1 MNNFILSC
9 KNISLTLNQVPIIEN
24 INFSL
29 YPGEFHLLMGENG
42 AGKTTLAND
51 LLNKN
56 YILINNNLTSESHY
70 DKYVNI
76 IKTSDINS
84 VSDRSFVSEMVY
96 GKVLSG
102 TTKLSEEEFINL
114 VKLYSEYE
122 TKIIYLYA
130 SKKILL
136 ERRKDDFKDSKVIF
150 HLYQELMDEFERR
163 LDYISAYIDVFSINT
178 GEKNCKQALAKIIK

>member
-1 MNNFILSC
+1 MI
-9 KNISLTLNQVPIIEN
+9 IIEG
-24 INFSL
+24 L
-29 YPGEFHLLMGENG
+29 DGT
-42 AGKTTLAND
+42 GKTTLAND

-114 VKLYSEYE
+114 VKLYSECE

-178 GEKNCKQALAKIIK
+178 GEKKL

>member
-1 MNNFILSC
+1 MI
-9 KNISLTLNQVPIIEN
+9 IIEG
-24 INFSL
+24 L
-29 YPGEFHLLMGENG
+29 DGT
-42 AGKTTLAND
+42 GKTTLAND

-178 GEKNCKQALAKIIK
+178 G

>member
-1 MNNFILSC
+1 MI
-9 KNISLTLNQVPIIEN
+9 IIEG
-24 INFSL
+24 L
-29 YPGEFHLLMGENG
+29 DGT
-42 AGKTTLAND
+42 GKTTLAND

-178 GEKNCKQALAKIIK
+178 GEKKIVNKL

>member
-1 MNNFILSC
+1 MI
-9 KNISLTLNQVPIIEN
+9 IIEG
-24 INFSL
+24 L
-29 YPGEFHLLMGENG
+29 DGT
-42 AGKTTLAND
+42 GKTTLAND

-102 TTKLSEEEFINL
+102 TTKLSEEEFDNL
-114 VKLYSEYE
+114 IKLYSEYK
-122 TKIIYLYA
+122 TRIIYLYA
-130 SKKILL
+130 SKETLL
-136 ERRKDDFKDSKVIF
+136 KRRKNDIKDSKVIF

>member
-1 MNNFILSC
+1 MI
-9 KNISLTLNQVPIIEN
+9 IIEG
-24 INFSL
+24 L
-29 YPGEFHLLMGENG
+29 DGT
-42 AGKTTLAND
+42 GKTTLAND

-70 DKYVNI
+70 DKYVNN

-84 VSDRSFVSEMVY
+84 VSDRSFISEMVY

-102 TTKLSEEEFINL
+102 TTKLSEEEFVNL

-122 TKIIYLYA
+122 TKIIYLYT

-163 LDYISAYIDVFSINT
+163 LNYISAYIDVFSINT

>member
-1 MNNFILSC
+1 MI
-9 KNISLTLNQVPIIEN
+9 IIEG
-24 INFSL
+24 L
-29 YPGEFHLLMGENG
+29 DGT
-42 AGKTTLAND
+42 GKTTLAND

-150 HLYQELMDEFERR
+150 HLYQKLMDEFERR

-178 GEKNCKQALAKIIK
+178 GEKKL

>member
-1 MNNFILSC
+1 MI
-9 KNISLTLNQVPIIEN
+9 IIEG
-24 INFSL
+24 L
-29 YPGEFHLLMGENG
+29 DGT
-42 AGKTTLAND
+42 GKTTLAND

-56 YILINNNLTSESHY
+56 YILINNNLTRESPS

-178 GEKNCKQALAKIIK
+178 GEKKL

>member
-1 MNNFILSC
+1 MI
-9 KNISLTLNQVPIIEN
+9 IIEG
-24 INFSL
+24 L
-29 YPGEFHLLMGENG
+29 DGT
-42 AGKTTLAND
+42 GKTTLANY

-84 VSDRSFVSEMVY
+84 VSDRSFISEMVY

-122 TKIIYLYA
+122 TKIVYLYA

-150 HLYQELMDEFERR
+150 YLYQELMDEFERR

>member
-1 MNNFILSC
+1 MI
-9 KNISLTLNQVPIIEN
+9 IIEG
-24 INFSL
+24 L
-29 YPGEFHLLMGENG
+29 DGT
-42 AGKTTLAND
+42 GKTTLAND

-122 TKIIYLYA
+122 TKIIYLYMLKC
-130 SKKILL
+130 S
-136 ERRKDDFKDSKVIF
+136 
-150 HLYQELMDEFERR
+150 Q
-163 LDYISAYIDVFSINT
+163 VFFQIHP
-178 GEKNCKQALAKIIK
+178 

>member
-1 MNNFILSC
+1 MI
-9 KNISLTLNQVPIIEN
+9 IIEG
-24 INFSL
+24 L
-29 YPGEFHLLMGENG
+29 DGT
-42 AGKTTLAND
+42 GKTTLANY

-84 VSDRSFVSEMVY
+84 VSDRSFISEMVY

-163 LDYISAYIDVFSINT
+163 LDYISTYIDVFSINT

>member
-1 MNNFILSC
+1 MI
-9 KNISLTLNQVPIIEN
+9 IIEG
-24 INFSL
+24 L
-29 YPGEFHLLMGENG
+29 DGT
-42 AGKTTLAND
+42 GKTTLAND

-56 YILINNNLTSESHY
+56 YILINNNLTNESHY

-178 GEKNCKQALAKIIK
+178 GEKKL

>member
-1 MNNFILSC
+1 MI
-9 KNISLTLNQVPIIEN
+9 IIEG
-24 INFSL
+24 L
-29 YPGEFHLLMGENG
+29 DGT
-42 AGKTTLAND
+42 GKTTLANY

-84 VSDRSFVSEMVY
+84 VSDRSFISEMVY

-122 TKIIYLYA
+122 TKIVYLYA

>member
-1 MNNFILSC
+1 MI
-9 KNISLTLNQVPIIEN
+9 IIEG
-24 INFSL
+24 L
-29 YPGEFHLLMGENG
+29 DGT
-42 AGKTTLAND
+42 GKTTLTNY

-84 VSDRSFVSEMVY
+84 VSDRSFISEMVY

-130 SKKILL
+130 SKKMLL

-150 HLYQELMDEFERR
+150 YLYQELMDEFERR

>member
-1 MNNFILSC
+1 MI
-9 KNISLTLNQVPIIEN
+9 IIEG
-24 INFSL
+24 L
-29 YPGEFHLLMGENG
+29 DGT
-42 AGKTTLAND
+42 GKTTLAND

-84 VSDRSFVSEMVY
+84 VSDRSFISEMVY

-178 GEKNCKQALAKIIK
+178 GKKNCKQALAKIIK

>member
-1 MNNFILSC
+1 MI
-9 KNISLTLNQVPIIEN
+9 IIEG
-24 INFSL
+24 L
-29 YPGEFHLLMGENG
+29 DGT
-42 AGKTTLAND
+42 GKTTLAND

-56 YILINNNLTSESHY
+56 YILINNNLTSESHD

>member
-1 MNNFILSC
+1 MI
-9 KNISLTLNQVPIIEN
+9 IIEG
-24 INFSL
+24 L
-29 YPGEFHLLMGENG
+29 DGT
-42 AGKTTLAND
+42 GKTTLAND

-84 VSDRSFVSEMVY
+84 VSDRSFVSEMAY

-178 GEKNCKQALAKIIK
+178 GEKKL

>member
-1 MNNFILSC
+1 MI
-9 KNISLTLNQVPIIEN
+9 IIEG
-24 INFSL
+24 L
-29 YPGEFHLLMGENG
+29 DGT
-42 AGKTTLAND
+42 GKTTLAND

-96 GKVLSG
+96 GKVLSS

-178 GEKNCKQALAKIIK
+178 GEKKL

>member
-1 MNNFILSC
+1 MI
-9 KNISLTLNQVPIIEN
+9 IIEG
-24 INFSL
+24 L
-29 YPGEFHLLMGENG
+29 DGT
-42 AGKTTLAND
+42 GKTTLAND

-84 VSDRSFVSEMVY
+84 VSDRSFISEMVY
-96 GKVLSG
+96 GKILSG

-178 GEKNCKQALAKIIK
+178 GKKNCKQALAKIIK

>member
-1 MNNFILSC
+1 
-9 KNISLTLNQVPIIEN
+9 
-24 INFSL
+24 
-29 YPGEFHLLMGENG
+29 
-42 AGKTTLAND
+42 
-51 LLNKN
+51 
-56 YILINNNLTSESHY
+56 
-70 DKYVNI
+70 
-76 IKTSDINS
+76 
-84 VSDRSFVSEMVY
+84 MVY

>member
-1 MNNFILSC
+1 MI
-9 KNISLTLNQVPIIEN
+9 IIEG
-24 INFSL
+24 L
-29 YPGEFHLLMGENG
+29 DDT
-42 AGKTTLAND
+42 GKTTLAND

-84 VSDRSFVSEMVY
+84 VSDRSFISEIVY
-96 GKVLSG
+96 GKILSG

-178 GEKNCKQALAKIIK
+178 DKKNFKQALAKIIK

>member
-1 MNNFILSC
+1 MI
-9 KNISLTLNQVPIIEN
+9 IIEG
-24 INFSL
+24 L
-29 YPGEFHLLMGENG
+29 DGT
-42 AGKTTLAND
+42 GKTTLAND

-84 VSDRSFVSEMVY
+84 VSDRSFISEIVY
-96 GKVLSG
+96 GKILSG

-178 GEKNCKQALAKIIK
+178 GKKNCKQALAKIIK

>member
-1 MNNFILSC
+1 MI
-9 KNISLTLNQVPIIEN
+9 IIEG
-24 INFSL
+24 L
-29 YPGEFHLLMGENG
+29 DGT
-42 AGKTTLAND
+42 GKTTLAND

-178 GEKNCKQALAKIIK
+178 GEKKL

>member
-1 MNNFILSC
+1 MI
-9 KNISLTLNQVPIIEN
+9 IIEG
-24 INFSL
+24 L
-29 YPGEFHLLMGENG
+29 DGT
-42 AGKTTLAND
+42 GKTTLAND

-102 TTKLSEEEFINL
+102 TAKLSEEEFINL

>member
-1 MNNFILSC
+1 MI
-9 KNISLTLNQVPIIEN
+9 IIEG
-24 INFSL
+24 L
-29 YPGEFHLLMGENG
+29 DGT
-42 AGKTTLAND
+42 GKTTLAND

-136 ERRKDDFKDSKVIF
+136 ERRRDDFKDSKVIF
-150 HLYQELMDEFERR
+150 HLYQKLMDEFERR

>member
-1 MNNFILSC
+1 MI
-9 KNISLTLNQVPIIEN
+9 IIEG
-24 INFSL
+24 L
-29 YPGEFHLLMGENG
+29 DGT
-42 AGKTTLAND
+42 GKTTLAND

-84 VSDRSFVSEMVY
+84 VSDRSFISEMVY
-96 GKVLSG
+96 GKILSG

-136 ERRKDDFKDSKVIF
+136 ERRKNDFKDSKVIF

-178 GEKNCKQALAKIIK
+178 GKKNCKQALAKIIK

>member
-1 MNNFILSC
+1 MI
-9 KNISLTLNQVPIIEN
+9 IIEG
-24 INFSL
+24 L
-29 YPGEFHLLMGENG
+29 DGT
-42 AGKTTLAND
+42 GKTTLAND

-84 VSDRSFVSEMVY
+84 VSDRSFISEMVY

-102 TTKLSEEEFINL
+102 ITKLSEEEFINL

-130 SKKILL
+130 LKKILL

>member
-1 MNNFILSC
+1 MI
-9 KNISLTLNQVPIIEN
+9 IIEG
-24 INFSL
+24 L
-29 YPGEFHLLMGENG
+29 DGT
-42 AGKTTLAND
+42 GKTTLAND

-102 TTKLSEEEFINL
+102 TTKLSEEEFDNL
-114 VKLYSEYE
+114 IKLYSEYK
-122 TKIIYLYA
+122 TRIIYLYA
-130 SKKILL
+130 SKEILL
-136 ERRKDDFKDSKVIF
+136 KRRKNDIKDSKVIF

-178 GEKNCKQALAKIIK
+178 GEKKL

>member
-1 MNNFILSC
+1 MI
-9 KNISLTLNQVPIIEN
+9 IIEG
-24 INFSL
+24 L
-29 YPGEFHLLMGENG
+29 DGT
-42 AGKTTLAND
+42 GKTTLAND

-84 VSDRSFVSEMVY
+84 VSDRSFISEMVY

>member
-1 MNNFILSC
+1 MI
-9 KNISLTLNQVPIIEN
+9 IIEG
-24 INFSL
+24 L
-29 YPGEFHLLMGENG
+29 DGT
-42 AGKTTLAND
+42 GKTTLANN

-56 YILINNNLTSESHY
+56 YIRINNNLTSESHY

-84 VSDRSFVSEMVY
+84 VSDRSFISEMVY
-96 GKVLSG
+96 GKVLSS

>member
-1 MNNFILSC
+1 MI
-9 KNISLTLNQVPIIEN
+9 IIED
-24 INFSL
+24 L
-29 YPGEFHLLMGENG
+29 DGT
-42 AGKTTLAND
+42 GKTTLAND

-178 GEKNCKQALAKIIK
+178 GEKKL

>member
-1 MNNFILSC
+1 MI
-9 KNISLTLNQVPIIEN
+9 IIEG
-24 INFSL
+24 L
-29 YPGEFHLLMGENG
+29 DGT
-42 AGKTTLAND
+42 GKTTLSND

-56 YILINNNLTSESHY
+56 YILVNNNLTSESHY

-84 VSDRSFVSEMVY
+84 VSDRSFISEMVY

-102 TTKLSEEEFINL
+102 TTKLSEGEFINL

-163 LDYISAYIDVFSINT
+163 LDCISAYIDVFSINT

>member
-1 MNNFILSC
+1 MI
-9 KNISLTLNQVPIIEN
+9 IIEG
-24 INFSL
+24 L
-29 YPGEFHLLMGENG
+29 DGT
-42 AGKTTLAND
+42 GKTTLAND

-163 LDYISAYIDVFSINT
+163 LDYISAYIDVFST
-178 GEKNCKQALAKIIK
+178 SSS

>member
-1 MNNFILSC
+1 MI
-9 KNISLTLNQVPIIEN
+9 IIEG
-24 INFSL
+24 L
-29 YPGEFHLLMGENG
+29 DGT
-42 AGKTTLAND
+42 GKTTLAND

-84 VSDRSFVSEMVY
+84 VSNRSFVSEMVY

-163 LDYISAYIDVFSINT
+163 LDYISACIDVFSINT
-178 GEKNCKQALAKIIK
+178 GEKKL

>member
-1 MNNFILSC
+1 MI
-9 KNISLTLNQVPIIEN
+9 IIEG
-24 INFSL
+24 L
-29 YPGEFHLLMGENG
+29 DGT
-42 AGKTTLAND
+42 GKTTLAND

>member
-1 MNNFILSC
+1 MI
-9 KNISLTLNQVPIIEN
+9 IIEG
-24 INFSL
+24 L
-29 YPGEFHLLMGENG
+29 DGT
-42 AGKTTLAND
+42 GKTTLAND

-84 VSDRSFVSEMVY
+84 VSDRSFISEMVY

-178 GEKNCKQALAKIIK
+178 GEKKL